1 VKQYIYADDYAPLLP
16 KGTIL
21 HIIGWL
27 DTTVTNRNVADPR
40 NWSGGGRRSVANMF
54 IDLGEAL
61 ELTDEQFEREM
72 MERRERLGLEA
83 GDHMIG
89 CPLCLVEF
97 PSQARP
103 ADDQQ

>member
-1 VKQYIYADDYAPLLP
+1 MKQYIYQDDHAPLLP

-27 DTTVTNRNVADPR
+27 DTTAANRNVADPR

-61 ELTDEQFEREM
+61 ELTDEQFEAEM
-72 MERRERLGLEA
+72 AARRERLALTA
-83 GDHMIG
+83 NDHMIG

-97 PSQARP
+97 PSQVDT
-103 ADDQQ
+103 ADNDQ